1 MMSGCDD
8 HELVLFDGKDQAVF
22 VGDSA
27 GPVARELMLER
38 LGFTDAGERC
48 SPNFVDELVDAFD
61 RGFVVD
67 DPVPIVVPGLFTEE
81 DVHSARGH
89 RVVGGF

>member
-1 MMSGCDD
+1 MSGCDD

-48 SPNFVDELVDAFD
+48 SPNFVDEL
-61 RGFVVD
+61 R
-67 DPVPIVVPGLFTEE
+67 
-81 DVHSARGH
+81 R
-89 RVVGGF
+89 